1 CRRAAGL
8 VFLLTLVAAPAVARA
23 RVLVGIGD
31 QKPAMFTDA
40 RFRWLGVRQAR
51 IVVSW
56 DVQRSTVERRWVAGW
71 LAAAR
76 AAGLEPLVAFGHA
89 WSGPR
94 RGYLPG
100 VGEFAAAFERF
111 RLAYPWVR
119 EYTTW
124 NEANH
129 CSQPT
134 CRRPDKAAAYYD
146 VVKDACPGCT
156 VVAADVLDQPN
167 MASWIRAFS
176 AAAHHVPRLWG
187 LHNYLDAN
195 RLRTRG
201 TRRLLRVVRG
211 EVWITETGGLVR
223 RNHYRAQI
231 AFPESP
237 AHAATVTRFVLQV
250 ADSEPRIRRVYFYQ
264 WNADSLLQ
272 AWDSGF
278 IDPFGHRRAAF
289 DVLARHAGRDPRRA
303 PGDPVF
309 AAPVELTYSRAVPA
323 ASAGLS
329 MHVAWS
335 DPGEPAGKPRAIK
348 EIVLDFA
355 PGTRFD
361 TTALPYC
368 RASDDLLRAKGP
380 SACPRASQVGTG
392 ATMVNP
398 GASPPFGTHV
408 TFFNARRQVIVVVK
422 AGATVISVFRD
433 LIRGPT

>member
-1 CRRAAGL
+1 MRRRRIAAL
-8 VFLLTLVAAPAVARA
+8 VFLVTLAGAPAAARA

-31 QKPAMFTDA
+31 QKPAMFADA

-76 AAGLEPLVAFGHA
+76 AAGVEPLVAFGHA

-119 EYTTW
+119 EYTAW

-264 WNADSLLQ
+264 WNADSLLE

-309 AAPVELTYSRAVPA
+309 AAPVEPPPA
-323 ASAGLS
+323 SEQPPPSQG
-329 MHVAWS
+329 
-335 DPGEPAGKPRAIK
+335 
-348 EIVLDFA
+348 
-355 PGTRFD
+355 
-361 TTALPYC
+361 
-368 RASDDLLRAKGP
+368 GP
-380 SACPRASQVGTG
+380 PPQD
-392 ATMVNP
+392 
-398 GASPPFGTHV
+398 SPPQQQQQQPQDPPPPSCTLPPPLCPGV
-408 TFFNARRQVIVVVK
+408 LP
-422 AGATVISVFRD
+422 G
-433 LIRGPT
+433 